1 MLRPHDKGIMAKALK
16 VPPTS
21 HNHSHRKPVDAATGF
36 DVRSDFE
43 RFSQRDDVFCRS
55 SWDPVVNS
63 DKAAAFYRGHD
74 MPHAK
79 ARGADGFSQRDYA
92 LRNASWHLTHVL
104 RDPQLV
110 GDGRSEGFL
119 NLFSLHG
126 DGWPESFP
134 YESPEGAARDVK
146 RVAKVFGADLVG
158 VCANDERWIYAERF
172 GSKTNEGAPTEL
184 PDDLP
189 WAVVVATAMDR
200 DLIRT
205 VPSALSGVA
214 TGAGYMNDASTLI
227 TLAQFIRNLG
237 YRAYAS
243 MNDTAMAIPMAAQA
257 GLGEV
262 GRHSLLITEEFGP
275 RVRLGKVFTDM
286 PLVAD
291 RPKYFGVRAFC
302 DICNACAAA
311 CPPQAIAHGPPS
323 AERHNRSN
331 LKGVV
336 KWSTDAEKCF
346 GFWAAQNSDCSI
358 CVRVCPYNRDY
369 SKWWHLVWR
378 AVAGSRLR
386 KLALRFDRRLDTGR
400 RHRASWWWSR
410 R

>member
-1 MLRPHDKGIMAKALK
+1 M
-16 VPPTS
+16 TS
-21 HNHSHRKPVDAATGF
+21 NAWP
-36 DVRSDFE
+36 
-43 RFSQRDDVFCRS
+43 RFS
-55 SWDPVVNS
+55 
-63 DKAAAFYRGHD
+63 
-74 MPHAK
+74 
-79 ARGADGFSQRDYA
+79 AR
-92 LRNASWHLTHVL
+92 TV
-104 RDPQLV
+104 
-110 GDGRSEGFL
+110 
-119 NLFSLHG
+119 
-126 DGWPESFP
+126 
-134 YESPEGAARDVK
+134 
-146 RVAKVFGADLVG
+146 VG
-158 VCANDERWIYAERF
+158 VCANDERWVYAERF
-172 GSKTNEGAPTEL
+172 DSKTKDSAPSEL

-189 WAVVVATAMDR
+189 WVIVIATAMDR

-214 TGAGYMNDASTLI
+214 TGAGYMNDAATLV

-291 RPKYFGVRAFC
+291 APKNFGVRAFC

-311 CPPQAIAHGPPS
+311 CPPKAIASGPPS
-323 AERHNRSN
+323 AVRHNRSN

-369 SKWWHLVWR
+369 TKWWHRAWR
-378 AVAGSRLR
+378 RLAGTRLR
-386 KLALRFDRRLDTGR
+386 AIALRLDRGLAPGR
-400 RHRASWWWSR
+400 RRASWWWGR
-410 R
+410 D

>member
-1 MLRPHDKGIMAKALK
+1 MTADDKMPGAGHNRP
-16 VPPTS
+16 
-21 HNHSHRKPVDAATGF
+21 HRKPVDAATGF
-36 DVRSDFE
+36 EVTDAFE

-55 SWDPVVNS
+55 SWDPAVMS
-63 DKAAAFYRGHD
+63 DKVNAFYRGHD

-79 ARGADGFSQRDYA
+79 ARGADGFGQRDYA
-92 LRNASWHLTHVL
+92 LRNASWHLTHAL
-104 RDPQLV
+104 RDPREI

-119 NLFSLHG
+119 NLFTLHG
-126 DGWPESFP
+126 EGWPQPFAYGGADE
-134 YESPEGAARDVK
+134 AARDVK

-158 VCANDERWIYAERF
+158 ICANDERWVYAERF
-172 GSKTNEGAPTEL
+172 DSQSKQGAPSEL

-189 WAVVVATAMDR
+189 WVVVIATAMDR

-286 PLVAD
+286 PLTAD
-291 RPKYFGVRAFC
+291 PPKNFGVRAFC
-302 DICNACAAA
+302 DICRECAAA
-311 CPPQAIAHGPPS
+311 CPPKAIPHSAPS
-323 AERHNRSN
+323 DARHNRSN

-369 SKWWHLVWR
+369 TRRRHRVWR
-378 AVAGSRLR
+378 WLAGTGLR
-386 KLALRFDRRLDTGR
+386 RLALRLHRLLDAGKRR
-400 RHRASWWWSR
+400 RASWWWSGGAGAD
-410 R
+410 

>member
-1 MLRPHDKGIMAKALK
+1 MTADQKPPAPGHNRPW
-16 VPPTS
+16 
-21 HNHSHRKPVDAATGF
+21 RKPIDAGTGF
-36 DVRSDFE
+36 VVTDDFE
-43 RFSQRDDVFCRS
+43 RFAQRDDVFCRS
-55 SWDPVVNS
+55 SWDPAVKS
-63 DKAAAFYRGHD
+63 DKVDAFYRGHD

-79 ARGADGFSQRDYA
+79 ARGADGFGQRDYA
-92 LRNASWHLTHVL
+92 LRNASWHLTHAL
-104 RDPQLV
+104 RDPRQT

-119 NLFSLHG
+119 NLFTLHG
-126 DGWPESFP
+126 EGWPQAFP
-134 YESPEGAARDVK
+134 YPDPGEAARDVK

-158 VCANDERWIYAERF
+158 ICANDERWIYRERF
-172 GSKTNEGAPTEL
+172 DSKTGEGASVEL

-189 WAVVVATAMDR
+189 WVVMVATAMDR

-227 TLAQFIRNLG
+227 TLAQFIRNIG

-291 RPKYFGVRAFC
+291 APKNFGVRAFC
-302 DICNACAAA
+302 DVCRECAAA
-311 CPPQAIAHGPPS
+311 CPPKAIPFGPPS
-323 AERHNRSN
+323 DQRHNRSN

-358 CVRVCPYNRDY
+358 CVRVCPYNRDFG
-369 SKWWHLVWR
+369 KARHRAWR
-378 AVAGSRLR
+378 ALAGSGLR
-386 KLALRFDRRLDTGR
+386 HIALWLHRRLATGQ
-400 RHRASWWWSR
+400 RHRASWWWGR
-410 R
+410 P

>member
-1 MLRPHDKGIMAKALK
+1 MGQGTKLQ
-16 VPPTS
+16 PPG
-21 HNHSHRKPVDAATGF
+21 HNHPARKPIDEATGF
-36 DVRSDFE
+36 VVLDDFE

-55 SWDPVVNS
+55 SWDPEVAS
-63 DKAAAFYRGHD
+63 DKVAAFYRGHD

-79 ARGADGFSQRDYA
+79 ARGADGFGQRDYA
-92 LRNASWHLTHVL
+92 LRNASWHLTHAL
-104 RDPQLV
+104 RDPGQI

-134 YESPEGAARDVK
+134 YASPHEASRDVK

-158 VCANDERWIYAERF
+158 VCANDERWVYAERF
-172 GSKTNEGAPTEL
+172 DSTTKDSAPSEL
-184 PDDLP
+184 PNDLP
-189 WAVVVATAMDR
+189 WVIVIATAMDR

-214 TGAGYMNDASTLI
+214 TGAGYMNDASTLV

-275 RVRLGKVFTDM
+275 RVRLGKIFTDM
-286 PLVAD
+286 PLMAD
-291 RPKYFGVRAFC
+291 LPKSFGVRAFC

-311 CPPQAIAHGPPS
+311 CPPKAIPCGPPS

-369 SKWWHLVWR
+369 TKWWHRAWR
-378 AVAGSRLR
+378 SLAGTGLR
-386 KLALRFDRRLDTGR
+386 GIALHLDRWLATGR
-400 RHRASWWWSR
+400 RHRASWWWGR
-410 R
+410 D

>member
-1 MLRPHDKGIMAKALK
+1 MLRPHDKDIMAKVPT
-16 VPPTS
+16 VPPNRHNSS
-21 HNHSHRKPVDAATGF
+21 HWKPVDAATGF
-36 DVRSDFE
+36 NVRSDFE

-63 DKAAAFYRGHD
+63 DKVAAFYRGHD

-79 ARGADGFSQRDYA
+79 ARGADGFGQRDYA
-92 LRNASWHLTHVL
+92 LRNASWHLTHAL
-104 RDPQLV
+104 RDPQQV

-126 DGWPESFP
+126 EGWPESFP
-134 YESPEGAARDVK
+134 YDSPEGAARDVK

-158 VCANDERWIYAERF
+158 VCANDERWIYAEHF
-172 GSKTNEGAPTEL
+172 DSKTNQGSPPEL

-262 GRHSLLITEEFGP
+262 GRHSLLITEEYGP

-291 RPKYFGVRAFC
+291 RPKDLGVRAFC
-302 DICNACAAA
+302 DICNACAVA

-369 SKWWHLVWR
+369 SKWWHRVWR
-378 AVAGSRLR
+378 AVAGTGLR

>member
-1 MLRPHDKGIMAKALK
+1 
-16 VPPTS
+16 
-21 HNHSHRKPVDAATGF
+21 
-36 DVRSDFE
+36 
-43 RFSQRDDVFCRS
+43 
-55 SWDPVVNS
+55 
-63 DKAAAFYRGHD
+63 
-74 MPHAK
+74 
-79 ARGADGFSQRDYA
+79 
-92 LRNASWHLTHVL
+92 
-104 RDPQLV
+104 
-110 GDGRSEGFL
+110 
-119 NLFSLHG
+119 
-126 DGWPESFP
+126 
-134 YESPEGAARDVK
+134 VK
-146 RVAKVFGADLVG
+146 RVAKVFGADLAG
-158 VCANDERWIYAERF
+158 ICANDERWIYAKRF
-172 GSKTNEGAPTEL
+172 DSATKQDAPVEL

-189 WAVVVATAMDR
+189 WVVVVATAMDR

-227 TLAQFIRNLG
+227 TLAQFIRNMG

-291 RPKYFGVRAFC
+291 RPKNFGVRAFC
-302 DICNACAAA
+302 EVCNACAAA
-311 CPPQAIAHGPPS
+311 CPPQAIAHGAPS
-323 AERHNRSN
+323 ADRHNRSN

-369 SKWWHLVWR
+369 RKWWHRTWR
-378 AVAGSRLR
+378 ALAGGGLR
-386 KLALRFDRRLDTGR
+386 GLALRLDRWLDTGR